1 MKEKK
6 LQQKNNLNIFLN
18 EHFSVIVFMVALVIF
33 LFAYALVIAPKLNAT
48 TLLIGESIAT
58 QKKLYG
64 EQEKRLNELKTIK
77 KVYEE
82 ILPSDL
88 KKFDE
93 ILPSNYIKESLFGDL
108 EEIVVSHGFV
118 LGEVILEVALEEAPK
133 PGEALP
139 GGEDGAE
146 GEQVVISPNIG
157 KIRAIIGINSLDY
170 PGFKR
175 LLKSLESSSRL
186 FDIED
191 MQFSEEEGTAHF
203 ELVTYYYKDMTLK

>member
-18 EHFSVIVFMVALVIF
+18 EHFSVIVFMVAVVIF
-33 LFAYALVIAPKLNAT
+33 LFAYVLVLAPKLKAT
-48 TLLIGESIAT
+48 TMLIGESIAT

-88 KKFDE
+88 SRFDQ
-93 ILPSNYIKESLFGDL
+93 ILPSEFIKESLFGDF
-108 EEIVVSHGFV
+108 EEIVLNHGLV
-118 LGEVILEVALEEAPK
+118 LGEVNLEVALEEDAK
-133 PGEALP
+133 PSEALP
-139 GGEDGAE
+139 E
-146 GEQVVISPNIG
+146 GEGELEGSQMPLSPNIG
-157 KIRAIIGINSLDY
+157 KVRAILGINSLDY
-170 PGFKR
+170 TDFKR

-186 FDIED
+186 YC
-191 MQFSEEEGTAHF
+191 S
-203 ELVTYYYKDMTLK
+203 L